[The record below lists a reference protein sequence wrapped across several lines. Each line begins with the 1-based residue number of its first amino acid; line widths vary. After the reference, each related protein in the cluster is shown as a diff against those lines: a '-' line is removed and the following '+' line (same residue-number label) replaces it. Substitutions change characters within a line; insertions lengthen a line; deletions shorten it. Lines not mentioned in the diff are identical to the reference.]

1 MDSFELLRADMPVC
15 ARCTY
20 MDCAYDCGGSRF
32 ALDAAKRYFDD
43 WQQAAALCQRGGPGR
58 QSFFELAADTR
69 RDIARLLG
77 VTTPEGVCFTRNT
90 NEGISHILMGFDG
103 FLPGDNIVTADIEHP
118 SVLMPCL
125 NTQRLRGVECRVV
138 RAEGGEY
145 LPPELYMSACDR
157 HTRMIVLSHVQ
168 SSNGCKADLA
178 ALGAFCRERGIYLIV
193 DAIQSL
199 GFAPFEGE
207 KWGVSAVSAAG
218 YKGLLAGE
226 SSGFLWCAPGLLKH
240 IWPVYTAAGAVM
252 SVDRTAQPWQLT
264 CSDPLSARKLE
275 NSSLDAPGIYMLSA
289 GIKRVLDLGPE
300 NIEAHIRPLY
310 ERLYDGLTALGIRPV
325 TPRDAAGSC
334 ASAAFDLPDKQGFFD
349 GMMARGVV
357 LTCSRLLRISVA
369 AFTND
374 DDIEK
379 TLAAAGEILK

>member
-1 MDSFELLRADMPVC
+1 MM
-15 ARCTY
+15 
-20 MDCAYDCGGSRF
+20 
-32 ALDAAKRYFDD
+32 
-43 WQQAAALCQRGGPGR
+43 
-58 QSFFELAADTR
+58 
-69 RDIARLLG
+69 
-77 VTTPEGVCFTRNT
+77 
-90 NEGISHILMGFDG
+90 
-103 FLPGDNIVTADIEHP
+103 
-118 SVLMPCL
+118 
-125 NTQRLRGVECRVV
+125 
-138 RAEGGEY
+138 
-145 LPPELYMSACDR
+145 
-157 HTRMIVLSHVQ
+157 VLSHVQ
-168 SSNGCKADLA
+168 SSNGFKADLA
-178 ALGAFCRERGIYLIV
+178 ALGAFCRERRIYLIV

-226 SSGFLWCAPGLLKH
+226 SSGFLWCAPDLLKH

-379 TLAAAGEILK
+379 TLAAARDVLK